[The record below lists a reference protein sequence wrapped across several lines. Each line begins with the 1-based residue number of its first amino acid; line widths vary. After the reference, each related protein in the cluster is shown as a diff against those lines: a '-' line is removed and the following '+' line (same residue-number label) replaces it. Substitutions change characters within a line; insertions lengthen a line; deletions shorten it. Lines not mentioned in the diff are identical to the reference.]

1 MSGIRRKMVI
11 SFMFIIL
18 ITVIIL
24 EIFFITGIR
33 SNYYNNLEETL
44 FNQLETSKD
53 IYIRYFSDS
62 TLQENIINNV
72 DTFWKQTSA
81 QVEIIDQNGNVLM
94 NSHGTLTDYKA
105 DDLLK
110 ALEGEKSS
118 WIGNVPYDRDRVMA
132 ASYPLVVDDKQIG
145 VLRFIASLSEV
156 NKEIRII
163 TYKYLFFG
171 AIVVLFTGL
180 VSLILARTITEP
192 MKRITSVAEEMA
204 KGNFNVKSDVS
215 TKDEVGKLSDTLNYL
230 AAEIMKKDE
239 LKNNFISS
247 VSHELRTPLTS
258 IKGWAVTLMH
268 GYEDK
273 ELLQDGLNIIEKESD
288 RLSDMVSELLDFSRF
303 VTGNISLQNE
313 KTDIGDLIDHIRIQL
328 SQRALALGINFK
340 VEHNFEDTII
350 YTDPNRLKQVFIN
363 LLDNAF
369 KFTPSGGRVTLKAI
383 NDEDNFYFYVEDTGC
398 GISEEELPRIK
409 EKFYKGKSSKS
420 QTGLGLSISDEI
432 IKLMG
437 GTIEIKSE
445 LDKGTQLKVSLP
457 IREAE

>member
-204 KGNFNVKSDVS
+204 KGNFNVKSDES

>member
-204 KGNFNVKSDVS
+204 KGNFNVKSDES

-398 GISEEELPRIK
+398 GISEEDLPRIK

>member
-192 MKRITSVAEEMA
+192 MKRITSIAEEMA

-398 GISEEELPRIK
+398 GISEEDLPRIK